1 MADDRVSMILRIHPT
16 ADRYEQ
22 VKAAIQA
29 LVEPSR
35 SEPGCIRYEL
45 DRDIDKSGDLV
56 LLECWRD
63 QAAFDEHFAKP
74 YLKDFAARFGDVLR
88 DAVTSGLTRL
98 AAI

>member
-1 MADDRVSMILRIHPT
+1 MADNRISIILRVHLP
-16 ADRYEQ
+16 ADKREQ
-22 VKAAIQA
+22 AKIAMLA

-45 DRDIDKSGDLV
+45 YRDIERERDLI

-63 QAAFDEHFAKP
+63 QAAFDEHLAKP
-74 YLKDFAARFGDVLR
+74 YLKDFTIRFADVLK
-88 DAVTSGLTRL
+88 DAITSGVTRL

>member
-1 MADDRVSMILRIHPT
+1 MADNRISLILRVHLPADQRQQVT
-16 ADRYEQ
+16 A
-22 VKAAIQA
+22 AMQA

-45 DRDIDKSGDLV
+45 YRDLGKDGELV

-63 QAAFDEHFAKP
+63 QAAFDEHIAKP
-74 YLKDFAARFGDVLR
+74 YLKDFTTRFADVFKN
-88 DAVTSGLTRL
+88 ATTSGLTRL